1 MFYQKVVKYFLLF
14 IIIFLTISSLPI
26 KAEIIIENEW
36 ARVMPNG
43 SGAAYMKILSSSD
56 LEDKLIS
63 ASSDKAKMVM
73 IHRSVRDGDISKM
86 IHIHDGIEIPGNS
99 SISLKPGD
107 YHLMLM
113 NIDNTFSLGD
123 KINIKLN
130 FEKQGI
136 VEIFPITKLRPPMM
150 HKHE

>member
-43 SGAAYMKILSSSD
+43 SGAVYMKILNSSD

-63 ASSDKAKMVM
+63 ASSDKAKMIM

-113 NIDNTFSLGD
+113 NIDKILKNGD
-123 KINIKLN
+123 VKSVILIFIPVKIL
-130 FEKQGI
+130 Q
-136 VEIFPITKLRPPMM
+136 
-150 HKHE
+150 

>member
-43 SGAAYMKILSSSD
+43 SGAVYMKILNSSD

-113 NIDNTFSLGD
+113 NIDNTFTLGD

-130 FEKQGI
+130 FEKKGI

>member
-1 MFYQKVVKYFLLF
+1 
-14 IIIFLTISSLPI
+14 
-26 KAEIIIENEW
+26 
-36 ARVMPNG
+36 MPNG
-43 SGAAYMKILSSSD
+43 SGAVYMKILNSSD

-63 ASSDKAKMVM
+63 ASSDKAKMIM

>member
-1 MFYQKVVKYFLLF
+1 MFCQKIVKYFLLF
-14 IIIFLTISSLPI
+14 LIFFLTISTLPI
-26 KAEIIIENEW
+26 KAEIIIEDEW
-36 ARVMPNG
+36 ARVMPSG
-43 SGAAYMKILSSSD
+43 SGSVYMKILNNSD
-56 LEDKLIS
+56 LGDKLVS

-73 IHRSVRDGDISKM
+73 IHRSVRDGDIVKM

-113 NIDNTFSLGD
+113 NIDNTFSLGN

-130 FEKQGI
+130 FEKQGV